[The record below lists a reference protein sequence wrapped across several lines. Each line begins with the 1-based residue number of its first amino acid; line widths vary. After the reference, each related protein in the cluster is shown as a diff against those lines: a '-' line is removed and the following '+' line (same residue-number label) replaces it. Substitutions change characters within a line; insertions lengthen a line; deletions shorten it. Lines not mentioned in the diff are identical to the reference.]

1 MSRLL
6 EICLITATYWPG
18 WGGAERQCRLL
29 ARELRRLGHEVTVL
43 TRRRSDAP
51 STDRVDGVTVYRTPA
66 VGSGLLRSL
75 TWTLTATVWLR
86 RRRGQFHILQCY
98 QLLSPAHVGILG
110 QWRAWGRCLSG
121 RQAVV
126 VRPACSGQYGDVAEV
141 RRLPLTG
148 IRKRLLQRVD
158 AFVTLTRAIEAELA
172 EFGLGA
178 IPRHRIPNGVDL
190 TLFTPAAVDERR
202 ALRARLGLPE
212 DRILCAFVGRLT
224 PQKDP
229 DLLLEAWAMGR
240 RPDAHLVLVGDGP
253 LRSRLEV
260 SVTSGPNPGRV
271 TFAGATAD
279 VAPYLRAA
287 DLLVLPSRAE
297 GMSNVILEAMAC
309 GLPVV
314 ATDVPGNRE
323 MLGGED
329 GAGLLVPARN
339 PAPLAEA
346 IDTLVASAPLR
357 REIGTAARALVEKR
371 FDIQRVVGQ
380 YLSLYT
386 ALQA

>member
-1 MSRLL
+1 MNL
-6 EICLITATYWPG
+6 CLVIANFWPG
-18 WGGAERQCRLL
+18 WGGAEGQCRLL
-29 ARELRRLGHEVTVL
+29 AREFHRHGHEVMIL
-43 TRRRSDAP
+43 TRQRPDAA
-51 STDRVDGVTVYRTPA
+51 STDQLDGVTVYRTPA
-66 VGSGLLRSL
+66 IGSGLLRSL
-75 TWTLTATVWLR
+75 TWTFTATAWLR
-86 RRRGQFHILQCY
+86 RHGHGFDVIQCY

-110 QWRAWGRCLSG
+110 HSG
-121 RQAVV
+121 RQAVI
-126 VRPACSGQYGDVAEV
+126 VRPACSGPYGDVAEV

-158 AFVTLTRAIEAELA
+158 AFVTLTQAIEAELA

-190 TLFTPAAVDERR
+190 TLFAPATAEERR
-202 ALRARLGLPE
+202 VLRARLGLPE
-212 DRILCAFVGRLT
+212 DRVLCAFVGRLT

-229 DLLLEAWAMGR
+229 DLLLGAWAMGR
-240 RPDAHLVLVGDGP
+240 WSKAHLVLIGDGP
-253 LRSRLEV
+253 LRSRLEASV
-260 SVTSGPNPGRV
+260 SSGPRKGQV
-271 TFAGATAD
+271 TFTGAIAD
-279 VAPYLRAA
+279 VARYLKAA

-329 GAGLLVPARN
+329 RAGLLVPAGN

-346 IDTLVASAPLR
+346 IDTLAASAPLR

-371 FDIQRVVGQ
+371 FDIRRVVGQ

-386 ALQA
+386 ALHA